1 MSAEHDA
8 AVRRMSLA
16 TVQQLTGCS
25 TEQIFAHVLDG
36 RLPHPTSLPNGM
48 WFEEKD
54 VLRVLKDSAEGTA
67 PPPPA
72 PTEGAAEVDAVRL
85 ARMVDAGEA
94 FMIEQ
99 AVDLIL
105 GLDRI
110 YGSSAV
116 AEVMARVASL
126 EVTPGGG

>member
-1 MSAEHDA
+1 MVTILGKLITD
-8 AVRRMSLA
+8 
-16 TVQQLTGCS
+16 CS
-25 TEQIFAHVLDG
+25 TEQIFALIGKG
-36 RLPHPTSLPNGM
+36 RLPSPISLPNGM
-48 WFEEKD
+48 WFEEED
-54 VLRVLKDSAEGTA
+54 VLRLLKDRAESTA
-67 PPPPA
+67 PQPPA
-72 PTEGAAEVDAVRL
+72 HTEGAAELDAVRL

-126 EVTPGGG
+126 DATPDGG